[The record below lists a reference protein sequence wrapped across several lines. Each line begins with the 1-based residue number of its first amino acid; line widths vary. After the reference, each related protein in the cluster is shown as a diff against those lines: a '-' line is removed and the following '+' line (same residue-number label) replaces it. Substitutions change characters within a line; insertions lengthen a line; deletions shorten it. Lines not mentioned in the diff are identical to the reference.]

1 MSNWFASLIPTQTIA
16 KPLASFLRL
25 IAGTVR
31 DIAPIVIVIA
41 FFQLAV
47 LQQPFP
53 NLDKVIVGLLF
64 VMVGLALFIK
74 GLEMGLFPLGESLAQ
89 DFARKGNIWWLVVFA
104 FGLGFGTAIA
114 EPALIAVADKAA
126 QAAADAGQ
134 IAGAEEALAGY
145 ARGLRLTVAISV
157 GAAIVL
163 GVIRI
168 LKGWPL
174 HWIVMS
180 GYVLVIAITYVA
192 PETIIGVAYDLGG
205 VTTSTITV
213 PLVTAL
219 GVGLSTVIRGR
230 NPMIDGFGMIALAA
244 LTPMIFVMLYGAL
257 FF

>member
-1 MSNWFASLIPTQTIA
+1 MSNWFATLKSNQTIA
-16 KPLASFLRL
+16 APLVSFLRL
-25 IAGTVR
+25 IASTVR

-41 FFQLAV
+41 FFQLVV

-74 GLEMGLFPLGESLAQ
+74 GLEMALFPLGESLAQ
-89 DFARKGNIWWLVVFA
+89 DFARKGNIWWLVIFA

-114 EPALIAVADKAA
+114 EPALTAVADKAA
-126 QAAADAGQ
+126 EAAAEYGK
-134 IAGAEEALAGY
+134 IAPTQEAMAGY
-145 ARGLRLTVAISV
+145 AQGLRLTVAISV
-157 GAAIVL
+157 AAALVL

-168 LKGWPL
+168 LRGWPL
-174 HWIVMS
+174 HWIVIG
-180 GYVLVIAITYVA
+180 GYVLVVAMTYVA
-192 PETIIGVAYDLGG
+192 PDSIIGIAFDLGG

-244 LTPMIFVMLYGAL
+244 LTPMIFVMLYGTL
-257 FF
+257 VF